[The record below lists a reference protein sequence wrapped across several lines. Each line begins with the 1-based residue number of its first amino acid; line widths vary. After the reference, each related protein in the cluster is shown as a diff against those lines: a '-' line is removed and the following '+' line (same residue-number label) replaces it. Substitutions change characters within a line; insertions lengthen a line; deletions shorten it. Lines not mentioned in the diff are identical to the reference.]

1 MPRPTIYLAGPMKGL
16 TWEQAY
22 GWRQYATGMLT
33 SAGWKI
39 LCPVRPQICN
49 VDRSSTIGS
58 PPREDPRSGKRPIL
72 KTPSAFVTKDE
83 LFIRRSDM
91 VLANFLGTQE
101 VSAGT
106 MWELG
111 FAWGM
116 GKQIVSVFESG
127 NPHDT
132 AFVRRRSH
140 VFVDTLEEAVD
151 YLKHLV

>member
-16 TWEQAY
+16 TWEHAY
-22 GWRQYATGMLT
+22 GWRQWATGKLT
-33 SAGWKI
+33 KAGWKI
-39 LCPVRPQICN
+39 LCPVRPQISD
-49 VDRSSTIGS
+49 VDPSTVIQN
-58 PPREDPRSGKRPIL
+58 PAREELDSDKRPIL
-72 KTPSAFVTKDE
+72 KTASAFVTKDE

-91 VLANFLGTQE
+91 LLANFLDATE

-111 FAWGM
+111 LAWGL
-116 GKQIVSVFESG
+116 GKQIVSVFEAG

-140 VFVDTLEEAVD
+140 VFVDTLAEAVE
-151 YLKHLV
+151 YLEHLV